1 MITFLLIEKGK
12 ITMLFNNKE
21 LQSNFDI
28 GKDLSDEQA
37 NINCL
42 AEEIIRIT
50 EKIYN
55 IEGKIVCRYNDQNDK
70 EVFVDKVNIDEATW
84 DRGKEEIKQILVR
97 NNKNRFAL
105 NNRLEAFGV
114 YEPSESLEYKK
125 YLQVLYF
132 FYMMNYF
139 IFPKENIFK
148 SLSLE
153 NVDYKKSYEVGALK
167 GNHLSFIVL
176 NLFDDEE
183 AFYYFC
189 NTNNEFN
196 NISYQIEKLI
206 ENMVYKKF
214 DLASNNKL
222 ESIIENIIYENQIE
236 VKEYNINPIIQLV
249 EHCNQ
254 YNHLVYCV
262 DLLSNLDDDN
272 LYNLFYTEDFEIL
285 PPDIWKN
292 MYISL
297 EDLDEFLMSDDLF
310 YFCKQTI
317 GKIESKQRHNFL
329 NSNAVKFLRNA
340 IEYDKQWIDTFG
352 ENEGLYIEKIDDKY
366 TIYPLK
372 VGIFLR
378 AYDELTNKRKVK
390 ILSGNKKSQL
400 LKTLLTTNND
410 PFPQSLPM
418 HLFNLVCHFQY
429 DNITKEI
436 PFGFYN
442 YTTLLSERLFC
453 TMIIKVYETYNFNM
467 CIKYLNIVY
476 EELCDLVEKLI

>member
-1 MITFLLIEKGK
+1 
-12 ITMLFNNKE
+12 MLFNNKE

-28 GKDLSDEQA
+28 GKDLSNEQA

-55 IEGKIVCRYNDQNDK
+55 IEVKIVCRHRDQNNR

-97 NNKNRFAL
+97 NDKNRFAL
-105 NNRLEAFGV
+105 NNRLEYFGV
-114 YEPSESLEYKK
+114 YEPSEPLEYKK

-153 NVDYKKSYEVGALK
+153 NVDYKKSYEEGALK

-176 NLFDDEE
+176 NLFDDDD
-183 AFYYFC
+183 AFYYHIY
-189 NTNNEFN
+189 TNRE
-196 NISYQIEKLI
+196 IEKVSYQINKLI
-206 ENMVYKKF
+206 ETLAIKRF
-214 DLASNNKL
+214 DLAISHEL
-222 ESIIENIIYENQIE
+222 ENIIEDIIYKNQIE
-236 VKEYNINPIIQLV
+236 VREYNNNPINQLV

-254 YNHLVYCV
+254 YNRLVYCV
-262 DLLSNLDDDN
+262 DLLNNLDDSN
-272 LYNLFYTEDFEIL
+272 TENLFYTEELEIL
-285 PPDIWKN
+285 PPNRWKN
-292 MYISL
+292 VYIPI
-297 EDLDEFLMSDDLF
+297 EEIEEFLLSDELF
-310 YFCKQTI
+310 YFCKQRN

-340 IEYDKQWIDTFG
+340 IEYDKQWIDTFD

-372 VGIFLR
+372 VAIFLR
-378 AYDELTNKRKVK
+378 TYDELTNKRKVK

-400 LKTLLTTNND
+400 LKSLLTNNND

-418 HLFNLVCHFQY
+418 QIFSRVCHFQY

-453 TMIIKVYETYNFNM
+453 TIMIKTTETYNFDMN
-467 CIKYLNIVY
+467 IKYLNTLY
-476 EELCDLVEKLI
+476 DDLCDLVEVLK

>member
-1 MITFLLIEKGK
+1 
-12 ITMLFNNKE
+12 MLFKNKE

-28 GKDLSDEQA
+28 GKDLSNEQA

-55 IEGKIVCRYNDQNDK
+55 IEGKIVCRHRDQNNR
-70 EVFVDKVNIDEATW
+70 EVFVDRVSIDEATW

-97 NNKNRFAL
+97 NDKSRFAL
-105 NNRLEAFGV
+105 NNRLKVFGV

-132 FYMMNYF
+132 FYIMNYF

-153 NVDYKKSYEVGALK
+153 NVDYKKSYEEGALK

-206 ENMVYKKF
+206 ENMAYKRF
-214 DLASNNKL
+214 DLASNDKL

-236 VKEYNINPIIQLV
+236 VKGYNVNPIIQLV

-254 YNHLVYCV
+254 YNRLVYSV
-262 DLLSNLDDDN
+262 DLLNNLDN
-272 LYNLFYTEDFEIL
+272 NFQELFYTEEFEIL

-292 MYISL
+292 MHISL
-297 EDLDEFLMSDDLF
+297 EDLNEFLMSDDLF

-340 IEYDKQWIDTFG
+340 IEYDKQWIDTFD

-372 VGIFLR
+372 VAIFLR
-378 AYDELTNKRKVK
+378 TYDELTNKRKVK

-400 LKTLLTTNND
+400 LKSLLTNNND

-418 HLFNLVCHFQY
+418 QIFSLVCHFQY

-453 TMIIKVYETYNFNM
+453 TIMIKTTETYNFDMN
-467 CIKYLNIVY
+467 IKYLNTLY
-476 EELCDLVEKLI
+476 DDLCDLVEVLK

>member
-28 GKDLSDEQA
+28 GQNLPDEQA

-42 AEEIIRIT
+42 AEEIIRVTDLISST
-50 EKIYN
+50 E
-55 IEGKIVCRYNDQNDK
+55 GRIVCRHKDQNDK
-70 EVFVDKVNIDEATW
+70 EVFVDKLNIDEATW
-84 DRGKEEIKQILVR
+84 NRGKEEIKQILVR
-97 NNKNRFAL
+97 NDKSRFAL
-105 NNRLEAFGV
+105 NNRLEVFGV

-132 FYMMNYF
+132 FYIMNYF

-153 NVDYKKSYEVGALK
+153 NVDYKKSYEEGALK

-206 ENMVYKKF
+206 ENMAYKRF
-214 DLASNNKL
+214 DLASNDKL

-236 VKEYNINPIIQLV
+236 VKGYNVNPIIQLV

-254 YNHLVYCV
+254 YNRLVYSV
-262 DLLSNLDDDN
+262 DLLNNLDN
-272 LYNLFYTEDFEIL
+272 NFQELFYTEEFEIL

-292 MYISL
+292 MHISL
-297 EDLDEFLMSDDLF
+297 EDLNEFLMSDDLF

-340 IEYDKQWIDTFG
+340 IEYDKQWIDTFD

-372 VGIFLR
+372 VAIFLR
-378 AYDELTNKRKVK
+378 TYDELTNKRKVK

-400 LKTLLTTNND
+400 LKSLLTNNND

-418 HLFNLVCHFQY
+418 QIFSLVCHFQY

-453 TMIIKVYETYNFNM
+453 TIMIKTTETYNFDMN
-467 CIKYLNIVY
+467 IKYLNTLY
-476 EELCDLVEKLI
+476 DDLCDLVEVLK

>member
-1 MITFLLIEKGK
+1 
-12 ITMLFNNKE
+12 MLFNNKE

-28 GKDLSDEQA
+28 GKDLPDEQA
-37 NINCL
+37 NFNCL

-55 IEGKIVCRYNDQNDK
+55 IEGKIVCRHKDQNNRK
-70 EVFVDKVNIDEATW
+70 VFVDRVSIDEATW

-97 NNKNRFAL
+97 NDKSRFAL
-105 NNRLEAFGV
+105 NNRLEYFGV
-114 YEPSESLEYKK
+114 YEPNAPLEYKK

-153 NVDYKKSYEVGALK
+153 NVDYKKSYEEGALK

-176 NLFDDEE
+176 NLFDDDE

-189 NTNNEFN
+189 NTNNKFN

-222 ESIIENIIYENQIE
+222 ENIIYENQIE
-236 VKEYNINPIIQLV
+236 VKEYNVNPIIQLV

-262 DLLSNLDDDN
+262 DLLSNLNDDN

-292 MYISL
+292 MHISL
-297 EDLDEFLMSDDLF
+297 EDLDEFLMRDDLF

-340 IEYDKQWIDTFG
+340 IEYDKQWIDTFD

-372 VGIFLR
+372 IAIFLR
-378 AYDELTNKRKVK
+378 TYDELTNKRKVK

-453 TMIIKVYETYNFNM
+453 IMIIKVYETYNFNM

>member
-1 MITFLLIEKGK
+1 
-12 ITMLFNNKE
+12 MLFKNKE

-28 GKDLSDEQA
+28 GKDLSNEQA

-42 AEEIIRIT
+42 AEEIIRIS

-55 IEGKIVCRYNDQNDK
+55 IEGKIVCRHRDQNNR
-70 EVFVDKVNIDEATW
+70 EVFVDRVCIDEATW

-97 NNKNRFAL
+97 NDKSRFAL
-105 NNRLEAFGV
+105 NNRLKVFGV

-132 FYMMNYF
+132 FYIMNYF

-153 NVDYKKSYEVGALK
+153 NVDYKKSYEEGALK

-206 ENMVYKKF
+206 ENMAYKRF
-214 DLASNNKL
+214 DLASNDKL

-236 VKEYNINPIIQLV
+236 VKGYNVNPIIQLV

-254 YNHLVYCV
+254 YNRLVYSV
-262 DLLSNLDDDN
+262 DLLNNLDN
-272 LYNLFYTEDFEIL
+272 NFQELFYTEEFEIL

-292 MYISL
+292 MHISL
-297 EDLDEFLMSDDLF
+297 EDLNEFLMSDDLF

-340 IEYDKQWIDTFG
+340 IEYDKQWIDTFD

-372 VGIFLR
+372 VAIFLR
-378 AYDELTNKRKVK
+378 TYDELTNKRKVK

-400 LKTLLTTNND
+400 LKSLLTNNND

-418 HLFNLVCHFQY
+418 QIFSLVCHFQY

-436 PFGFYN
+436 QFGFYN

-453 TMIIKVYETYNFNM
+453 TIMIKTTETYNFDMN
-467 CIKYLNIVY
+467 IKYLNTLY
-476 EELCDLVEKLI
+476 DDLCDLVEVLK

>member
-28 GKDLSDEQA
+28 GKDLPDEQA
-37 NINCL
+37 NFNFL

-55 IEGKIVCRYNDQNDK
+55 IEGKIVCRHRDQNNR
-70 EVFVDKVNIDEATW
+70 EVFVDRVCIDEATW

-97 NNKNRFAL
+97 NDKSRFAL
-105 NNRLEAFGV
+105 NNRLEVFGV

-132 FYMMNYF
+132 FYIMNYF

-153 NVDYKKSYEVGALK
+153 NVDYKKSYEEGALK

-206 ENMVYKKF
+206 ENMAYKRF
-214 DLASNNKL
+214 YLASNDKL
-222 ESIIENIIYENQIE
+222 ESVIENIIYENQIE
-236 VKEYNINPIIQLV
+236 VKGYNVNPIIQLV

-254 YNHLVYCV
+254 YNRLVYSV
-262 DLLSNLDDDN
+262 DLLNNLDN
-272 LYNLFYTEDFEIL
+272 NFQELFYTEEFEIL

-292 MYISL
+292 MHISL
-297 EDLDEFLMSDDLF
+297 EDLNEFLMSDDLF

-340 IEYDKQWIDTFG
+340 IEYDKQWIDTFD
-352 ENEGLYIEKIDDKY
+352 ESEGLYIEKINDKY

-372 VGIFLR
+372 VAIFLR
-378 AYDELTNKRKVK
+378 TYDELTNKRKVR
-390 ILSGNKKSQL
+390 ILSGKKESQL
-400 LKTLLTTNND
+400 LKSLLTTNDD

-418 HLFNLVCHFQY
+418 QIFSLVCHFQY

-453 TMIIKVYETYNFNM
+453 TIMIKTTETYNFDMN
-467 CIKYLNIVY
+467 IKYLNTLY
-476 EELCDLVEKLI
+476 DNLCDLVEVLK

>member
-1 MITFLLIEKGK
+1 
-12 ITMLFNNKE
+12 MLFTNVV

-28 GKDLSDEQA
+28 GQNLSDEQA

-42 AEEIIRIT
+42 AEEIIRVTDLISS
-50 EKIYN
+50 
-55 IEGKIVCRYNDQNDK
+55 IEGRIVCRHKDQNDK
-70 EVFVDKVNIDEATW
+70 EVFVDKLNIDEATW
-84 DRGKEEIKQILVR
+84 NRRKEEIKQTLIR
-97 NNKNRFAL
+97 KDKSKFAL
-105 NNRLEAFGV
+105 NNRLEYFGV
-114 YEPSESLEYKK
+114 YEPSEPLEYKK
-125 YLQVLYF
+125 YLQALYF
-132 FYMMNYF
+132 FYIMNYF

-148 SLSLE
+148 ILSLE
-153 NVDYKKSYEVGALK
+153 NVYYKKIYEEGALK

-206 ENMVYKKF
+206 ENMAYKRF
-214 DLASNNKL
+214 DLASNDKL

-236 VKEYNINPIIQLV
+236 VKGYNVNPIIQLV

-254 YNHLVYCV
+254 YNRLVYSV
-262 DLLSNLDDDN
+262 DLLNNLDN
-272 LYNLFYTEDFEIL
+272 NFQELFYTEEFEIL

-292 MYISL
+292 MHISL
-297 EDLDEFLMSDDLF
+297 EDLNEFLMSDDLF

-329 NSNAVKFLRNA
+329 NSNAVKFLKNA

-352 ENEGLYIEKIDDKY
+352 EHEGLYIEKIDDKY

-378 AYDELTNKRKVK
+378 IYDELTNKRKVK

-400 LKTLLTTNND
+400 LKTLLTTTND

-429 DNITKEI
+429 DNITKDI

-453 TMIIKVYETYNFNM
+453 TMIIKVLETYNFDMN
-467 CIKYLNIVY
+467 IQYLNTLY
-476 EELCDLVEKLI
+476 DNLCDLVEVLE

>member
-1 MITFLLIEKGK
+1 
-12 ITMLFNNKE
+12 MLFNNKD

-28 GKDLSDEQA
+28 GKDLSNEQA

-42 AEEIIRIT
+42 AEEIIRLT

-55 IEGKIVCRYNDQNDK
+55 IEGKIVCRYKDQNNR

-97 NNKNRFAL
+97 NDKSRFAL
-105 NNRLEAFGV
+105 NNRLEYLGV
-114 YEPSESLEYKK
+114 YEPSEPLEYKK
-125 YLQVLYF
+125 YLKVLYF

-153 NVDYKKSYEVGALK
+153 NVDYKKSYEEGALK

-176 NLFDDEE
+176 NLFDDDE

-189 NTNNEFN
+189 NTNNKFN

-206 ENMVYKKF
+206 ENMAYKRF

-272 LYNLFYTEDFEIL
+272 LYNLFYTEEFEIL

-292 MYISL
+292 MHISL
-297 EDLDEFLMSDDLF
+297 EDLNEFLMSDDLF

-378 AYDELTNKRKVK
+378 TYVSVK
-390 ILSGNKKSQL
+390 W
-400 LKTLLTTNND
+400 
-410 PFPQSLPM
+410 
-418 HLFNLVCHFQY
+418 
-429 DNITKEI
+429 
-436 PFGFYN
+436 
-442 YTTLLSERLFC
+442 
-453 TMIIKVYETYNFNM
+453 
-467 CIKYLNIVY
+467 
-476 EELCDLVEKLI
+476 

>member
-28 GKDLSDEQA
+28 GQNLSDEQA
-37 NINCL
+37 NFNFL

-55 IEGKIVCRYNDQNDK
+55 IEGKIVCRHNDQNDK

-97 NNKNRFAL
+97 NDKNRFAL
-105 NNRLEAFGV
+105 NNRLEYFGV
-114 YEPSESLEYKK
+114 YESSEPLEYKK

-153 NVDYKKSYEVGALK
+153 NVDYKKSYEEGALK

-176 NLFDDEE
+176 NLFDDDD

-206 ENMVYKKF
+206 ENIAVERF
-214 DLASNNKL
+214 DLASTNKL
-222 ESIIENIIYENQIE
+222 EKSIENIIYSNQITARE
-236 VKEYNINPIIQLV
+236 HSVNPVIQLV
-249 EHCNQ
+249 EYCNQ

-262 DLLSNLDDDN
+262 DLLSNLEDDN
-272 LYNLFYTEDFEIL
+272 LYNLFYTEEFEIL

-292 MYISL
+292 MHIAL
-297 EDLDEFLMSDDLF
+297 EDLNEFLMSDDLF

-340 IEYDKQWIDTFG
+340 IEYDKQWIDTFD

-372 VGIFLR
+372 IAIFLR
-378 AYDELTNKRKVK
+378 TYDELTNKRKVK

-400 LKTLLTTNND
+400 LKTLLTTTND

-453 TMIIKVYETYNFNM
+453 TMIIKVLETYNFDMN
-467 CIKYLNIVY
+467 IQYLNTLY
-476 EELCDLVEKLI
+476 DNLCDLVEVLK

>member
-189 NTNNEFN
+189 NTNNKFN
-196 NISYQIEKLI
+196 NISYKIEKLI
-206 ENMVYKKF
+206 ENMAYKRF

-222 ESIIENIIYENQIE
+222 ENIIENIIYENQIE
-236 VKEYNINPIIQLV
+236 VKEYNVNPIIQLV

-262 DLLSNLDDDN
+262 DLLSNLNDDN

-292 MYISL
+292 IHILL
-297 EDLDEFLMSDDLF
+297 EDLDEFLMRDDLF

-329 NSNAVKFLRNA
+329 NSNAVKFLKNA

-378 AYDELTNKRKVK
+378 TYDELTNKRKVK

>member
-1 MITFLLIEKGK
+1 
-12 ITMLFNNKE
+12 MLFNNKE

-28 GKDLSDEQA
+28 GKDLSNEQA
-37 NINCL
+37 NINYL

-55 IEGKIVCRYNDQNDK
+55 IEGKIVCRHRDQNNR
-70 EVFVDKVNIDEATW
+70 EVFVDRVSIDEATW

-97 NNKNRFAL
+97 NDKSRFAL
-105 NNRLEAFGV
+105 NNRLKVFGV

-132 FYMMNYF
+132 FYIMNYF

-153 NVDYKKSYEVGALK
+153 NVDYKKSYEEGALK

-206 ENMVYKKF
+206 ENMAYKRF
-214 DLASNNKL
+214 DLASNDKL

-236 VKEYNINPIIQLV
+236 VKGYNVNPIIQLV

-254 YNHLVYCV
+254 YNRLVYSV
-262 DLLSNLDDDN
+262 DLLNNLDN
-272 LYNLFYTEDFEIL
+272 NFQELFYTEEFEIL

-292 MYISL
+292 MHISL
-297 EDLDEFLMSDDLF
+297 EDLNEFLMSDDLF

-340 IEYDKQWIDTFG
+340 IEYDKQWIDTFD

-372 VGIFLR
+372 VAIFLR
-378 AYDELTNKRKVK
+378 TYDELTNKRKVK

-400 LKTLLTTNND
+400 LKSLLTNNND

-418 HLFNLVCHFQY
+418 QIFSLVCHFQY

-442 YTTLLSERLFC
+442 YTPLLSERLFC
-453 TMIIKVYETYNFNM
+453 TIMIKTTETYNFDMN
-467 CIKYLNIVY
+467 IKYLNTLY
-476 EELCDLVEKLI
+476 DDLCDLVEVLK

>member
-1 MITFLLIEKGK
+1 
-12 ITMLFNNKE
+12 MLFNNKE

-28 GKDLSDEQA
+28 GKDLSNEQA
-37 NINCL
+37 NINYL

-55 IEGKIVCRYNDQNDK
+55 IEGKIVCRHRDQNNR
-70 EVFVDKVNIDEATW
+70 EVFVDRVSIDEATW

-97 NNKNRFAL
+97 NDKSRFAL
-105 NNRLEAFGV
+105 NNRLKVFGV

-132 FYMMNYF
+132 FYIMNYF

-153 NVDYKKSYEVGALK
+153 NVDYKKSYKEGALK

-206 ENMVYKKF
+206 ENMAYKRF
-214 DLASNNKL
+214 DLASNDKL

-236 VKEYNINPIIQLV
+236 VKGYNVNPIIQLV

-254 YNHLVYCV
+254 YNRLVYSV
-262 DLLSNLDDDN
+262 DLLNNLDN
-272 LYNLFYTEDFEIL
+272 NFQELFYTEEFEIL

-292 MYISL
+292 MHISL
-297 EDLDEFLMSDDLF
+297 EDLNEFLMSDDLF

-340 IEYDKQWIDTFG
+340 IEYDKQWIDTFD

-372 VGIFLR
+372 VAIFLR
-378 AYDELTNKRKVK
+378 TYDELTNKRKVK

-400 LKTLLTTNND
+400 LKSLLTNNND

-418 HLFNLVCHFQY
+418 QIFSLVCHFQY

-453 TMIIKVYETYNFNM
+453 TIMIKTTETYNFDMN
-467 CIKYLNIVY
+467 IKYLNTLY
-476 EELCDLVEKLI
+476 DDLCDLVEVLK

>member
-1 MITFLLIEKGK
+1 
-12 ITMLFNNKE
+12 MLFNNKE

-28 GKDLSDEQA
+28 GKDLPDEQA

-55 IEGKIVCRYNDQNDK
+55 IEGKIVCRHRDQNNR
-70 EVFVDKVNIDEATW
+70 EVFVDRVSIDEATW

-97 NNKNRFAL
+97 NDKSRFAL
-105 NNRLEAFGV
+105 NNRLEVFGV

-132 FYMMNYF
+132 FYIMNYF

-153 NVDYKKSYEVGALK
+153 NVDYKKSYEEGALK

-206 ENMVYKKF
+206 ENMAYKRF
-214 DLASNNKL
+214 YLASNDKL

-236 VKEYNINPIIQLV
+236 VKGYNVNPIIQLV

-254 YNHLVYCV
+254 YNRLVYSV
-262 DLLSNLDDDN
+262 DLLNNLDN
-272 LYNLFYTEDFEIL
+272 NFQELFYTEEFEIL

-292 MYISL
+292 MHISL
-297 EDLDEFLMSDDLF
+297 EDLNEFLMSDDLF

-340 IEYDKQWIDTFG
+340 IEYDKQWIDTFD

-372 VGIFLR
+372 VAIFLR
-378 AYDELTNKRKVK
+378 TYDELTNKRKVK

-400 LKTLLTTNND
+400 LKSLLTNNND

-418 HLFNLVCHFQY
+418 QIFSLVCHFQY

-453 TMIIKVYETYNFNM
+453 TIMIKTTETYNFDMN
-467 CIKYLNIVY
+467 IKYLNTLY
-476 EELCDLVEKLI
+476 DDLCDSVEVLK

>member
-28 GKDLSDEQA
+28 GKDLPDEQA

-55 IEGKIVCRYNDQNDK
+55 IEGKIVCRHRDQNNR
-70 EVFVDKVNIDEATW
+70 EVFVDRVCIDEATW

-97 NNKNRFAL
+97 NDKSRFAL
-105 NNRLEAFGV
+105 NNRLEVFGV

-132 FYMMNYF
+132 FYIMNYF

-153 NVDYKKSYEVGALK
+153 NVDYKKSYEEGALK

-206 ENMVYKKF
+206 ENMAYKRF
-214 DLASNNKL
+214 YLASNDKL
-222 ESIIENIIYENQIE
+222 ESVIENIIYENQIE
-236 VKEYNINPIIQLV
+236 VKGYNVNPIIQLV

-254 YNHLVYCV
+254 YNRLVYSV
-262 DLLSNLDDDN
+262 DLLNNLDN
-272 LYNLFYTEDFEIL
+272 NFQELFYTEEFEIL

-292 MYISL
+292 MHISL
-297 EDLDEFLMSDDLF
+297 EDLNEFLMSDDLF

-329 NSNAVKFLRNA
+329 NSNSVKFLRNA
-340 IEYDKQWIDTFG
+340 IEYDKQWIDTFD
-352 ENEGLYIEKIDDKY
+352 ESEGLYIEKINDKY

-372 VGIFLR
+372 VAIFLR
-378 AYDELTNKRKVK
+378 TYDELTNKRKVK

-400 LKTLLTTNND
+400 LKSLLTNNND

-418 HLFNLVCHFQY
+418 QIFNLV
-429 DNITKEI
+429 
-436 PFGFYN
+436 
-442 YTTLLSERLFC
+442 
-453 TMIIKVYETYNFNM
+453 
-467 CIKYLNIVY
+467 
-476 EELCDLVEKLI
+476 

>member
-1 MITFLLIEKGK
+1 
-12 ITMLFNNKE
+12 MLFNNKE

-28 GKDLSDEQA
+28 GKDLPDEQA
-37 NINCL
+37 NLNCL

-55 IEGKIVCRYNDQNDK
+55 IEGKIVCRCNDQNDK

-97 NNKNRFAL
+97 NDKNRFAL
-105 NNRLEAFGV
+105 NNRLEYFGV
-114 YEPSESLEYKK
+114 YEPSEPLEYKK

-153 NVDYKKSYEVGALK
+153 NVDYKKSYEEGALK

-176 NLFDDEE
+176 NLFDDDE

-206 ENMVYKKF
+206 ENIAYERF

-222 ESIIENIIYENQIE
+222 EKPIENIIYSNQITAR
-236 VKEYNINPIIQLV
+236 EYNVNPIIQLV
-249 EHCNQ
+249 EYCNQ

-262 DLLSNLDDDN
+262 DLLSNLNDDN
-272 LYNLFYTEDFEIL
+272 LYNLFYTEELEIL

-292 MYISL
+292 MYIPL
-297 EDLDEFLMSDDLF
+297 EDLDEFLMRDDLF

-329 NSNAVKFLRNA
+329 NSNAVKFLKNA
-340 IEYDKQWIDTFG
+340 IEYDKKWIDTFG

-378 AYDELTNKRKVK
+378 TYDELTNKRKVK

-400 LKTLLTTNND
+400 LKTLLTTTND

-418 HLFNLVCHFQY
+418 HLFNLICHFQY

-453 TMIIKVYETYNFNM
+453 TMIIKVFETYNFDMN
-467 CIKYLNIVY
+467 IQYLNTLY
-476 EELCDLVEKLI
+476 DNLCDLVEVLK

>member
-28 GKDLSDEQA
+28 GQNLPDEQA

-42 AEEIIRIT
+42 AEEIIRVTDLISST
-50 EKIYN
+50 E
-55 IEGKIVCRYNDQNDK
+55 GRIVCRHKDQNDK
-70 EVFVDKVNIDEATW
+70 EVFVDKLNIDEATW
-84 DRGKEEIKQILVR
+84 NRRKEEIKQILIR
-97 NNKNRFAL
+97 KDKSKFAL
-105 NNRLEAFGV
+105 NNRLEYFGV
-114 YEPSESLEYKK
+114 YEPSEPLEYKK

-153 NVDYKKSYEVGALK
+153 NVDYKKSYEEGALK

-206 ENMVYKKF
+206 ENMAYKRF
-214 DLASNNKL
+214 DLASNDKL
-222 ESIIENIIYENQIE
+222 EKSIENIIYSNQITARE
-236 VKEYNINPIIQLV
+236 HSVNPVIQLV
-249 EHCNQ
+249 EYCNQ

-262 DLLSNLDDDN
+262 DLLSNLEDDN
-272 LYNLFYTEDFEIL
+272 LYNLFYTEEFEIL

-292 MYISL
+292 MHIPL
-297 EDLDEFLMSDDLF
+297 EDLNEFLMSDDLF

-340 IEYDKQWIDTFG
+340 IEYDKQWIDTFD

-372 VGIFLR
+372 VAIFLR
-378 AYDELTNKRKVK
+378 TYDELTNKRKVK

-400 LKTLLTTNND
+400 LKSLLTNNND

-418 HLFNLVCHFQY
+418 QIFSLVCHFQY

-453 TMIIKVYETYNFNM
+453 TIMIKTTETYNFDMN
-467 CIKYLNIVY
+467 IKYLNTLY
-476 EELCDLVEKLI
+476 DDLCDLVEELK

>member
-1 MITFLLIEKGK
+1 
-12 ITMLFNNKE
+12 MLFKNKE

-28 GKDLSDEQA
+28 GKDLSNEQA

-55 IEGKIVCRYNDQNDK
+55 IEGKIVCRHRDQNNR
-70 EVFVDKVNIDEATW
+70 EVFVDRVCIDEATW

-97 NNKNRFAL
+97 NDKSRFAL
-105 NNRLEAFGV
+105 NNRLKVFGV

-132 FYMMNYF
+132 FYIMNYF

-153 NVDYKKSYEVGALK
+153 NVDYKKSYEEGALK

-176 NLFDDEE
+176 NLYDEE

-206 ENMVYKKF
+206 ENMAYKRF
-214 DLASNNKL
+214 DLASNDKL

-236 VKEYNINPIIQLV
+236 VKGYNVNPIIQLV

-254 YNHLVYCV
+254 YNRLVYSV
-262 DLLSNLDDDN
+262 DLLNNLDN
-272 LYNLFYTEDFEIL
+272 NFQELFYTEEFEIL

-292 MYISL
+292 MHISL
-297 EDLDEFLMSDDLF
+297 EDLNEFLMSDDLF

-340 IEYDKQWIDTFG
+340 IEYDKQWIDTFD

-372 VGIFLR
+372 VAIFLR
-378 AYDELTNKRKVK
+378 TYDELTNKRKVK

-400 LKTLLTTNND
+400 LKSLLTNNND

-418 HLFNLVCHFQY
+418 QIFSLVCHFQY

-436 PFGFYN
+436 QFGFYN

-453 TMIIKVYETYNFNM
+453 TIMIKTTETYNFDMN
-467 CIKYLNIVY
+467 IKYLNTLY
-476 EELCDLVEKLI
+476 DDLCDLVEVLK

>member
-1 MITFLLIEKGK
+1 
-12 ITMLFNNKE
+12 MLFNNKE

-28 GKDLSDEQA
+28 GKDLPDEQA
-37 NINCL
+37 NFNCL
-42 AEEIIRIT
+42 AEEIIRLT

-55 IEGKIVCRYNDQNDK
+55 IEGKIVCRHKDQNNR
-70 EVFVDKVNIDEATW
+70 EVFVDRVSIDEATW

-97 NNKNRFAL
+97 NDKNRFAL

-153 NVDYKKSYEVGALK
+153 NVDYKKSYEEGALK

-189 NTNNEFN
+189 NTNNKFN

-206 ENMVYKKF
+206 ENMVYKRF

-222 ESIIENIIYENQIE
+222 ENIIENIIYENQIE
-236 VKEYNINPIIQLV
+236 VKEYNVNPIIQLV

-254 YNHLVYCV
+254 YNRLVYSV
-262 DLLSNLDDDN
+262 DLLSNLNDDN

-292 MYISL
+292 MHISL
-297 EDLDEFLMSDDLF
+297 EDLDEFLMRDDLF

-340 IEYDKQWIDTFG
+340 IEYDKQWIDTFD

-378 AYDELTNKRKVK
+378 TYDELTNKRKVK

-400 LKTLLTTNND
+400 LKTLLTTTND

-453 TMIIKVYETYNFNM
+453 TMIIKVLETYNFDM

>member
-1 MITFLLIEKGK
+1 
-12 ITMLFNNKE
+12 MLFNNKE

-28 GKDLSDEQA
+28 GKDLSNEQA
-37 NINCL
+37 NINYL

-55 IEGKIVCRYNDQNDK
+55 IEGKIVCRHRDQNNR
-70 EVFVDKVNIDEATW
+70 EVFVDRVSIDEATW

-97 NNKNRFAL
+97 NDKNRFAL
-105 NNRLEAFGV
+105 NNRLKVFGV

-132 FYMMNYF
+132 FYIMNYF

-153 NVDYKKSYEVGALK
+153 NVDYKKSYEEGALK

-206 ENMVYKKF
+206 ENMAYKRF
-214 DLASNNKL
+214 DLASNDKL

-236 VKEYNINPIIQLV
+236 VKGYNVNPIIQLV

-254 YNHLVYCV
+254 YNRLVYSV
-262 DLLSNLDDDN
+262 DLLNNLDN
-272 LYNLFYTEDFEIL
+272 NFQELFYTEEFEIL

-292 MYISL
+292 MHISL
-297 EDLDEFLMSDDLF
+297 EDLNEFLMSDDLF

-340 IEYDKQWIDTFG
+340 IEYDKQWIDTFD

-372 VGIFLR
+372 VAIFLR
-378 AYDELTNKRKVK
+378 TYDELTNKRKVK

-400 LKTLLTTNND
+400 LKSLLTNNND

-418 HLFNLVCHFQY
+418 QIFSLVCHFQY

-453 TMIIKVYETYNFNM
+453 TIMIKTTETYNFDMN
-467 CIKYLNIVY
+467 IKYLNTLY
-476 EELCDLVEKLI
+476 DDLCDLVEVLK

>member
-1 MITFLLIEKGK
+1 
-12 ITMLFNNKE
+12 MLFNNKE

-42 AEEIIRIT
+42 VEEIIRIT

-97 NNKNRFAL
+97 NDKSRFAL

>member
-1 MITFLLIEKGK
+1 
-12 ITMLFNNKE
+12 MLFNNKE

-28 GKDLSDEQA
+28 GKDLPDEQA
-37 NINCL
+37 NFNCL

-55 IEGKIVCRYNDQNDK
+55 IEGKIVCRHKDQNNRK
-70 EVFVDKVNIDEATW
+70 VFVDRVSIDEATW

-97 NNKNRFAL
+97 NDKSRFAL
-105 NNRLEAFGV
+105 NNRLEYFGV
-114 YEPSESLEYKK
+114 YEPNAPLEYKK

-153 NVDYKKSYEVGALK
+153 NVDYKKSYEEGALK

-176 NLFDDEE
+176 NLFGDDE

-189 NTNNEFN
+189 NTNNKFN

-222 ESIIENIIYENQIE
+222 ENIIYENQIE
-236 VKEYNINPIIQLV
+236 VKEYNVNPIIQLV

-262 DLLSNLDDDN
+262 DLLSNLNDDN

-292 MYISL
+292 MHISL
-297 EDLDEFLMSDDLF
+297 EDLDEFLMRDDLF

-340 IEYDKQWIDTFG
+340 IEYDKQWIDTFD

-372 VGIFLR
+372 IAIFLR
-378 AYDELTNKRKVK
+378 TYDELTNKRKVK

>member
-28 GKDLSDEQA
+28 GKDLPDEQA

-55 IEGKIVCRYNDQNDK
+55 IEGKIVCRHRDQNNR
-70 EVFVDKVNIDEATW
+70 EVFVDRVCIDEATW

-97 NNKNRFAL
+97 NDKSRFAL
-105 NNRLEAFGV
+105 NNRLEVFGV

-132 FYMMNYF
+132 FYIMNYF

-153 NVDYKKSYEVGALK
+153 NVDYKKSYEEGALK

-176 NLFDDEE
+176 NLFDDKE

-206 ENMVYKKF
+206 ENMAYKRF
-214 DLASNNKL
+214 YLASNDKL
-222 ESIIENIIYENQIE
+222 ESVIENIIYENQIE
-236 VKEYNINPIIQLV
+236 VKGYNVNPIIQLV

-254 YNHLVYCV
+254 YNRLVYSV
-262 DLLSNLDDDN
+262 DLLNNLDN
-272 LYNLFYTEDFEIL
+272 NFQELFYTEEFEIL
-285 PPDIWKN
+285 PLDIWKN
-292 MYISL
+292 MHISL
-297 EDLDEFLMSDDLF
+297 EDLNEFLMSDDLF

-329 NSNAVKFLRNA
+329 NSNSVKFLRNA
-340 IEYDKQWIDTFG
+340 IEYDKQWIDTFD
-352 ENEGLYIEKIDDKY
+352 ESEGLYIEKINDKY

-372 VGIFLR
+372 VAIFLR
-378 AYDELTNKRKVK
+378 TYDELTNKRKVK

-400 LKTLLTTNND
+400 LKSLLTNNND

-418 HLFNLVCHFQY
+418 QIFSLVCHFQY

-453 TMIIKVYETYNFNM
+453 TIMIKTTETYNFDMN
-467 CIKYLNIVY
+467 IKYLNTLY
-476 EELCDLVEKLI
+476 DDLCDLVEVLK

>member
-1 MITFLLIEKGK
+1 
-12 ITMLFNNKE
+12 MLFKNKE

-28 GKDLSDEQA
+28 GKDLSNEQA

-55 IEGKIVCRYNDQNDK
+55 IEGKIVCRHRDQNNR
-70 EVFVDKVNIDEATW
+70 EVFVDRVCIDEATW

-97 NNKNRFAL
+97 NDKSRFAL
-105 NNRLEAFGV
+105 NNRLEVFGV

-132 FYMMNYF
+132 FYIMNYF

-153 NVDYKKSYEVGALK
+153 NVDYKKSYEEGALK

-176 NLFDDEE
+176 NLFNDEE

-206 ENMVYKKF
+206 ENMAYKRF
-214 DLASNNKL
+214 DLASNDKL

-236 VKEYNINPIIQLV
+236 VKGYNVNPIIQLV

-254 YNHLVYCV
+254 YNRLVYSV
-262 DLLSNLDDDN
+262 DLLNNFDN
-272 LYNLFYTEDFEIL
+272 NFQELFYTEEFEIL

-292 MYISL
+292 MHISL
-297 EDLDEFLMSDDLF
+297 EDLNEFLMSNDLF

-340 IEYDKQWIDTFG
+340 IEYDKQWIDTFD

-372 VGIFLR
+372 VAIFLR
-378 AYDELTNKRKVK
+378 TYDELTNKRKVK

-400 LKTLLTTNND
+400 LKSLLTNNND

-418 HLFNLVCHFQY
+418 QIFSLVCHFQY

-436 PFGFYN
+436 QFGFYN

-453 TMIIKVYETYNFNM
+453 TIMIKTTETYNFDMN
-467 CIKYLNIVY
+467 IKYLNTLY
-476 EELCDLVEKLI
+476 DDLCDLVEVLK

>member
-1 MITFLLIEKGK
+1 
-12 ITMLFNNKE
+12 MLFNNKE

-28 GKDLSDEQA
+28 GKDLPDEQA
-37 NINCL
+37 NFNCL

-55 IEGKIVCRYNDQNDK
+55 IEGKIVCRHKDQNNRK
-70 EVFVDKVNIDEATW
+70 VFVDRVSIDEATW

-97 NNKNRFAL
+97 NDKSRFAL
-105 NNRLEAFGV
+105 NNRLEYFGV
-114 YEPSESLEYKK
+114 YEPNAPLEYKK

-153 NVDYKKSYEVGALK
+153 NVDYKKSYEEGALK

-176 NLFDDEE
+176 NLFDDDE

-189 NTNNEFN
+189 NTNNKFN

-222 ESIIENIIYENQIE
+222 ENIIYENQIE
-236 VKEYNINPIIQLV
+236 VKEYNVNPIIQLV

-262 DLLSNLDDDN
+262 DLLSNLNDDN

-292 MYISL
+292 MHISL
-297 EDLDEFLMSDDLF
+297 EDLDEFLMRDDLF

-340 IEYDKQWIDTFG
+340 IEYDKQWIDTFD
-352 ENEGLYIEKIDDKY
+352 ENEGLYIEKINDKY

-372 VGIFLR
+372 IAIFLR
-378 AYDELTNKRKVK
+378 TYDELTNKRKVK

>member
-1 MITFLLIEKGK
+1 
-12 ITMLFNNKE
+12 MLFKNKE

-28 GKDLSDEQA
+28 GEDLSNEQA

-55 IEGKIVCRYNDQNDK
+55 IEGKIVCRHRDQNNR
-70 EVFVDKVNIDEATW
+70 EVFVDRVSIDEATW

-97 NNKNRFAL
+97 NDKSRFAL
-105 NNRLEAFGV
+105 NNRLEVFGV

-153 NVDYKKSYEVGALK
+153 NVDYKKSYEEGALK

-206 ENMVYKKF
+206 ENMAYKRF
-214 DLASNNKL
+214 DLASNDKL

-236 VKEYNINPIIQLV
+236 VKEYNVNPIIQLV

-254 YNHLVYCV
+254 YNRLVYSV
-262 DLLSNLDDDN
+262 DLLNNLDN
-272 LYNLFYTEDFEIL
+272 NFQELFYTEEFEIL

-292 MYISL
+292 MHISL
-297 EDLDEFLMSDDLF
+297 EDLNEFLMSDDLF

-340 IEYDKQWIDTFG
+340 IEYDKQWIDTFD

-372 VGIFLR
+372 IAIFLR
-378 AYDELTNKRKVK
+378 TYDELTNKRKVK

-400 LKTLLTTNND
+400 LKTLLTTTND

-453 TMIIKVYETYNFNM
+453 TMIIKVLETYNFDMN
-467 CIKYLNIVY
+467 IQYLNTLY
-476 EELCDLVEKLI
+476 DNLCDLVEVLK

>member
-28 GKDLSDEQA
+28 GQNLPDEQA

-42 AEEIIRIT
+42 AEEIIRVTDLISST
-50 EKIYN
+50 E
-55 IEGKIVCRYNDQNDK
+55 GRIVCRHKDQNDK
-70 EVFVDKVNIDEATW
+70 EVFVDKLNIDEATW
-84 DRGKEEIKQILVR
+84 NRRKEEIKQILIR
-97 NNKNRFAL
+97 KDKSKFAL
-105 NNRLEAFGV
+105 NNRLEYFGV
-114 YEPSESLEYKK
+114 YEPSEPLEYKK

-153 NVDYKKSYEVGALK
+153 NVDYKKSYEEGTLK

-176 NLFDDEE
+176 NSFDDDD

-206 ENMVYKKF
+206 ENIAVERF
-214 DLASNNKL
+214 DLASTNKL
-222 ESIIENIIYENQIE
+222 EKSIENIIYSNQITARE
-236 VKEYNINPIIQLV
+236 HSVNPVIQLV
-249 EHCNQ
+249 EYCNQ

-262 DLLSNLDDDN
+262 DLLSNLEDDN
-272 LYNLFYTEDFEIL
+272 LYNLFYTEEFEIL

-292 MYISL
+292 MHIAL
-297 EDLDEFLMSDDLF
+297 EDLNEFLMSDDLF

-340 IEYDKQWIDTFG
+340 IEYDKQWIDTFD

-372 VGIFLR
+372 IAIFLR
-378 AYDELTNKRKVK
+378 TYDELTNKRKVK

-400 LKTLLTTNND
+400 LKTLLTTTND

-453 TMIIKVYETYNFNM
+453 TMIIKVLETYNFDMN
-467 CIKYLNIVY
+467 IQYLNTLY
-476 EELCDLVEKLI
+476 DNLCDLVEVLK

>member
-28 GKDLSDEQA
+28 GQNLPDEQA

-42 AEEIIRIT
+42 AEEIIRVTDLISST
-50 EKIYN
+50 E
-55 IEGKIVCRYNDQNDK
+55 GRIVCRHKDQNDK
-70 EVFVDKVNIDEATW
+70 EVFVDKLNIDEATW
-84 DRGKEEIKQILVR
+84 NRRKEEIKQILIR
-97 NNKNRFAL
+97 KDKSKFAL
-105 NNRLEAFGV
+105 NNRLEYFGV
-114 YEPSESLEYKK
+114 YEPSEPLEYKK

-153 NVDYKKSYEVGALK
+153 NVDYKKSYEEGALT

-206 ENMVYKKF
+206 ENMAYKRF
-214 DLASNNKL
+214 DLASNDKL
-222 ESIIENIIYENQIE
+222 EKSIENIIYSNQITARE
-236 VKEYNINPIIQLV
+236 HSVNPVIQLV
-249 EHCNQ
+249 EYCNQ

-262 DLLSNLDDDN
+262 DLLSNLEDDN
-272 LYNLFYTEDFEIL
+272 LYNLFYTEEFEIL

-292 MYISL
+292 MHIPL
-297 EDLDEFLMSDDLF
+297 EDLNEFLMSDDLF

-340 IEYDKQWIDTFG
+340 IEYDKQWIDTFD

-372 VGIFLR
+372 VAIFLR
-378 AYDELTNKRKVK
+378 TYDELTNKRKVK

-400 LKTLLTTNND
+400 LKSLLTNNND

-418 HLFNLVCHFQY
+418 QIFSLVCHFQY

-453 TMIIKVYETYNFNM
+453 TIMIKTTETYNFDMN
-467 CIKYLNIVY
+467 IKYLNTLY
-476 EELCDLVEKLI
+476 DDLCDLVEVLK

>member
-1 MITFLLIEKGK
+1 
-12 ITMLFNNKE
+12 MLFNNKE

-28 GKDLSDEQA
+28 GQNLPDEQA

-42 AEEIIRIT
+42 AEEIIRVTDLISST
-50 EKIYN
+50 E
-55 IEGKIVCRYNDQNDK
+55 GRIVCRHKDQNDK
-70 EVFVDKVNIDEATW
+70 EVFVDKLNIDEATW
-84 DRGKEEIKQILVR
+84 NRRKEEIKQILVR
-97 NNKNRFAL
+97 NDKSRFAL
-105 NNRLEAFGV
+105 NNRLKVFGV

-132 FYMMNYF
+132 FYIMNYF

-153 NVDYKKSYEVGALK
+153 NVDYKKSYEEGALK

-206 ENMVYKKF
+206 ENMAYKRF
-214 DLASNNKL
+214 DLASNDKL

-236 VKEYNINPIIQLV
+236 VKGYNVNPIIQLV

-254 YNHLVYCV
+254 YNRLVYSV
-262 DLLSNLDDDN
+262 DLLNNLDN
-272 LYNLFYTEDFEIL
+272 NFQELFYTEEFEIL

-292 MYISL
+292 MHISL
-297 EDLDEFLMSDDLF
+297 EDLNEFLMSNDLF

-340 IEYDKQWIDTFG
+340 IEYDKQWIDTFD

-372 VGIFLR
+372 VAIFLR
-378 AYDELTNKRKVK
+378 TYDELTNKRKVK

-400 LKTLLTTNND
+400 LKSLLTNNND

-418 HLFNLVCHFQY
+418 QIFSLVCHFQY

-453 TMIIKVYETYNFNM
+453 TIMIKTTETYNFDV
-467 CIKYLNIVY
+467 CINYLNKVY
-476 EELCDLVEKLI
+476 EELCDLVETLN

>member
-1 MITFLLIEKGK
+1 
-12 ITMLFNNKE
+12 MLFNNKE

-114 YEPSESLEYKK
+114 YEPSESLEYKE

-153 NVDYKKSYEVGALK
+153 NVDYKKSYEEGALK

-189 NTNNEFN
+189 NTNNKFN
-196 NISYQIEKLI
+196 NISYKIEKLI

-262 DLLSNLDDDN
+262 DLLSNLNDDN
-272 LYNLFYTEDFEIL
+272 LYNLFYTEELEIL

-297 EDLDEFLMSDDLF
+297 EDLDEFLMRDDLF

-329 NSNAVKFLRNA
+329 NSNAVKFLKNA

-378 AYDELTNKRKVK
+378 TYDELTNKRKVK

-453 TMIIKVYETYNFNM
+453 TMIIKVYETYNFDMN
-467 CIKYLNIVY
+467 IQYLNTLY
-476 EELCDLVEKLI
+476 DNLCDLVEVLK

>member
-1 MITFLLIEKGK
+1 
-12 ITMLFNNKE
+12 MLFNNKE

-28 GKDLSDEQA
+28 GKDLSNEQA
-37 NINCL
+37 NINYL

-55 IEGKIVCRYNDQNDK
+55 IEGKIVCRHRDQNNR
-70 EVFVDKVNIDEATW
+70 EVFVDRVSIDEATW

-97 NNKNRFAL
+97 NDKSIFAL
-105 NNRLEAFGV
+105 NNRLKVFGV

-132 FYMMNYF
+132 FYIMNYF

-153 NVDYKKSYEVGALK
+153 NVDYKKSYEEGALK

-206 ENMVYKKF
+206 ENMAYKRF
-214 DLASNNKL
+214 DLASNDKL

-236 VKEYNINPIIQLV
+236 VKGYNVNPIIQLV

-254 YNHLVYCV
+254 YNRLVYSV
-262 DLLSNLDDDN
+262 DLLNNLDN
-272 LYNLFYTEDFEIL
+272 NFQELFYTEEFEIL

-292 MYISL
+292 MHISL
-297 EDLDEFLMSDDLF
+297 EDLNEFLMSDDLF

-340 IEYDKQWIDTFG
+340 IEYDKQWIDTFD

-372 VGIFLR
+372 VAIFLR
-378 AYDELTNKRKVK
+378 TYDELTNKRKVK

-400 LKTLLTTNND
+400 LKSLLTNNND

-418 HLFNLVCHFQY
+418 QIFSLVCHFQY

-453 TMIIKVYETYNFNM
+453 TIMIKTTETYNFDMN
-467 CIKYLNIVY
+467 IKYLNTLY
-476 EELCDLVEKLI
+476 DDLCDLVEVLK